1 MQSRIA
7 RPSFTWQG
15 LLALLLVILLVRASV
30 VDWNYVP
37 SRSMAPT
44 ILPGDRILVD
54 KLAFAVTLPFSNQA
68 LLRWATPQR
77 WDIVTFR
84 APTTGVLMVK
94 RVVGL
99 PGDTVSWQSG
109 RLRIN
114 DQQADYA
121 AIPAEDWSSA
131 WAQALHGQNL
141 FRETLGKH
149 SAYILR
155 DPQPSDTVSGSFSAT
170 LVPQGHYLVMGDNR
184 DNSGDFRVFGFVSE
198 TAITGK
204 AYRVLF
210 SLDPQ
215 HYYLPRWRFGTRL

>member
-7 RPSFTWQG
+7 KPSFTWQG

-54 KLAFAVTLPFSNQA
+54 KLAFAVTLPFWERR
-68 LLRWATPQR
+68 LLHLDTPKR

-84 APTTGVLMVK
+84 APKSGLLMVK
-94 RVVGL
+94 RVIGL

-114 DQQADYA
+114 DHQADYA
-121 AIPAEDWSSA
+121 AIPPTKWSSV
-131 WAQALHGQNL
+131 WAQDLHGQAL
-141 FRETLGKH
+141 FRETLDKH

-155 DPQPSDTVSGSFSAT
+155 NPPSTDDPSGHFSAT

-184 DNSGDFRVFGFVSE
+184 DNSRDFRVFGFVSE

-215 HYYLPRWRFGTRL
+215 HYYLPRWRFGTWL